1 GKVLIPVFAVGRAQ
15 ELCMLLENY
24 WERMHLRFPIYFAG
38 GMTER
43 ANAYYRL
50 YVHWSKA
57 DANVDADPEDAL
69 RTAFSFPHILPFQSS
84 LLSAPTPLVLLATPG
99 MLHGG
104 LALKALKAW
113 GGDPATLVL
122 LPGYCV
128 RGTVGAML
136 IAGQRQIPL
145 DGHATLNV
153 KCRIRYMSFSAH
165 ADTTGIQQLIVNTQP
180 RNVILVHGEKEGMA
194 KLAAVIRR
202 DFNIPVYTPATG
214 QTISIPVV
222 RRERVVPVYV
232 HLNFLRAAVA
242 LTAAGGAPGQAACS
256 AQQRQD
262 LRALVASCT
271 DGDDE
276 LKKLLVTS
284 GFSSIL
290 GIDSDAP
297 SEPISENGGDL
308 SSSSSSSSPLSS
320 FSSSSSPA
328 AETALVPPGML
339 PCYFPFLTA
348 PPAVCFKV
356 SPFDSPSSEQ
366 SEANSRFLIVDHD
379 TLQKAAT
386 HNALHGDGSLLHRL
400 RHEPPFAVSAP
411 SSSSS
416 SPSSSSSSPS
426 SSSSSS
432 PASSSSSPA
441 PLPKCLRL
449 HSVRYSARVALSF
462 ASFRSL
468 LGLFFEYFFQ
478 CRAAHQRQR
487 LASAAFLR
495 LPAALDFGG
504 EVKVLSFR
512 DGRQTTE
519 DSAQATGDA
528 NAEKSQERRKKDGA
542 GAGDEGKGQ
551 EEEAQE
557 EGEEESGERV
567 REDASARDLGA
578 GETRN
583 KEWNEEK
590 ADTDEDSVLVS
601 FLSLVAVH
609 DGRKTL
615 RMQWADQDDQPNS
628 AVFVFVEFFSSFD
641 ETKQRS
647 EVAR

>member
-1 GKVLIPVFAVGRAQ
+1 
-15 ELCMLLENY
+15 
-24 WERMHLRFPIYFAG
+24 
-38 GMTER
+38 MTER

-214 QTISIPVV
+214 QTISIPVD

-242 LTAAGGAPGQAACS
+242 LTATGGAPGQAACS

-308 SSSSSSSSPLSS
+308 SSSSSSPPSL
-320 FSSSSSPA
+320 SSSSSSSSSA

-416 SPSSSSSSPS
+416 SPSSSSSSSPS

-432 PASSSSSPA
+432 PASSSSSP
-441 PLPKCLRL
+441 
-449 HSVRYSARVALSF
+449 SSS
-462 ASFRSL
+462 SS
-468 LGLFFEYFFQ
+468 
-478 CRAAHQRQR
+478 
-487 LASAAFLR
+487 S
-495 LPAALDFGG
+495 PA
-504 EVKVLSFR
+504 
-512 DGRQTTE
+512 
-519 DSAQATGDA
+519 
-528 NAEKSQERRKKDGA
+528 
-542 GAGDEGKGQ
+542 
-551 EEEAQE
+551 
-557 EGEEESGERV
+557 
-567 REDASARDLGA
+567 
-578 GETRN
+578 
-583 KEWNEEK
+583 
-590 ADTDEDSVLVS
+590 
-601 FLSLVAVH
+601 
-609 DGRKTL
+609 
-615 RMQWADQDDQPNS
+615 
-628 AVFVFVEFFSSFD
+628 
-641 ETKQRS
+641 
-647 EVAR
+647 

>member
-1 GKVLIPVFAVGRAQ
+1 
-15 ELCMLLENY
+15 
-24 WERMHLRFPIYFAG
+24 
-38 GMTER
+38 
-43 ANAYYRL
+43 
-50 YVHWSKA
+50 
-57 DANVDADPEDAL
+57 
-69 RTAFSFPHILPFQSS
+69 
-84 LLSAPTPLVLLATPG
+84 
-99 MLHGG
+99 
-104 LALKALKAW
+104 
-113 GGDPATLVL
+113 
-122 LPGYCV
+122 
-128 RGTVGAML
+128 
-136 IAGQRQIPL
+136 
-145 DGHATLNV
+145 
-153 KCRIRYMSFSAH
+153 
-165 ADTTGIQQLIVNTQP
+165 
-180 RNVILVHGEKEGMA
+180 
-194 KLAAVIRR
+194 
-202 DFNIPVYTPATG
+202 VYTPATG
-214 QTISIPVV
+214 QTISIPVD

-242 LTAAGGAPGQAACS
+242 LTATGGAPGQAACS

-308 SSSSSSSSPLSS
+308 SSSSSSPPSL
-320 FSSSSSPA
+320 SSSSSSSSSA

-416 SPSSSSSSPS
+416 SPSSSSSSSPS

-432 PASSSSSPA
+432 PASSSSSPSSSSSSPASSSSSPSSSSSSPSSSSSSSPSSSSSSSPA

-528 NAEKSQERRKKDGA
+528 NAEKSWERRKKDGA

-557 EGEEESGERV
+557 EGQEESEESV

-615 RMQWADQDDQPNS
+615 RMQWADQDEQPNS

>member
-1 GKVLIPVFAVGRAQ
+1 
-15 ELCMLLENY
+15 
-24 WERMHLRFPIYFAG
+24 
-38 GMTER
+38 
-43 ANAYYRL
+43 
-50 YVHWSKA
+50 
-57 DANVDADPEDAL
+57 
-69 RTAFSFPHILPFQSS
+69 
-84 LLSAPTPLVLLATPG
+84 
-99 MLHGG
+99 
-104 LALKALKAW
+104 
-113 GGDPATLVL
+113 
-122 LPGYCV
+122 
-128 RGTVGAML
+128 
-136 IAGQRQIPL
+136 
-145 DGHATLNV
+145 
-153 KCRIRYMSFSAH
+153 
-165 ADTTGIQQLIVNTQP
+165 
-180 RNVILVHGEKEGMA
+180 
-194 KLAAVIRR
+194 
-202 DFNIPVYTPATG
+202 VYTPATG

-308 SSSSSSSSPLSS
+308 SSSSSSSSSLSS
-320 FSSSSSPA
+320 FSSSSSSA

-426 SSSSSS
+426 SSSSSPSSSSSSS
-432 PASSSSSPA
+432 PASSSSSSPASSSSSSPASSSSSSPSSSSSSPSSSSSSPVSSSSSPA

-528 NAEKSQERRKKDGA
+528 NAEKSRERRKKDGA

-557 EGEEESGERV
+557 EGQEESEESV

-615 RMQWADQDDQPNS
+615 RMQWADQ
-628 AVFVFVEFFSSFD
+628 
-641 ETKQRS
+641 
-647 EVAR
+647 